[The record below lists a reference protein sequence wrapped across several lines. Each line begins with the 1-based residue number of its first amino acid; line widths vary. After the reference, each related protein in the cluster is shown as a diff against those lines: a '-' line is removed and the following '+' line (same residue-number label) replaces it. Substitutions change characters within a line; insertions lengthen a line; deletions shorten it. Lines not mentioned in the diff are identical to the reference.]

1 MPANEKCLDNAAS
14 VLGIPSAPMPK
25 KTPSKLSFAPRSP
38 SLTSAARALVAPFK
52 TPPPKPIRKTKN
64 WMKPRLPE
72 KAMPSKPA
80 KTISAQTI
88 SIHLYPKRSTIG
100 PKIRDPA
107 RMPNGNSAVS
117 VPMLLSSR
125 WNRSASMLFTEPS
138 DRNTIPNR
146 SIPRQAAAKT
156 RLRLYMRAEL
166 IAGQRSNGQGKQ
178 RAVANPR
185 LETRNPKEI
194 RKPKAEGTNPLPNPK
209 PRTSCLPTSDPESA
223 ASQPGRR
230 VSSDF
235 GFRALGFSNSRS
247 EEHTS
252 ELQ

>member
-1 MPANEKCLDNAAS
+1 
-14 VLGIPSAPMPK
+14 MPK
-25 KTPSKLSFAPRSP
+25 
-38 SLTSAARALVAPFK
+38 
-52 TPPPKPIRKTKN
+52 
-64 WMKPRLPE
+64 
-72 KAMPSKPA
+72 
-80 KTISAQTI
+80 
-88 SIHLYPKRSTIG
+88 
-100 PKIRDPA
+100 
-107 RMPNGNSAVS
+107 GNSAVS

-235 GFRALGFSNSRS
+235 GFRALGFSNSALAKLRRFVC
-247 EEHTS
+247 H
-252 ELQ
+252 LQGHATRTVKAGVAAEFRGLEFHLLDADGLRPFLRLG